1 MKICDGKECKYYNDT
16 NYVSVSEN
24 IIKPY
29 CRLTNEFLVVDWNK
43 QIVLSKND
51 KCISDDNTNTLKNND
66 RETYYYIL
74 LKDKYKSTFADKTH
88 FINKELIGKIVN
100 QTSSNFYFEIKD
112 SNDLFII
119 PHNSIEWLIP
129 LEKNVRSSSLKMDE
143 IKRKE

>member
-1 MKICDGKECKYYNDT
+1 MKICNGKECKYYNDA

-24 IIKPY
+24 IVKPY
-29 CRLTNEFLVVDWNK
+29 CRLTNEFLVVDWNN

-74 LKDKYKSTFADKTH
+74 LKDKYKTEFSNKTH

-129 LEKNVRSSSLKMDE
+129 LEKTERRINRSC
-143 IKRKE
+143 

>member
-1 MKICDGKECKYYNDT
+1 M
-16 NYVSVSEN
+16 SVSEN

-43 QIVLSKND
+43 KIVLSKND
-51 KCISDDNTNTLKNND
+51 KCISDDNTNTFKNND

-74 LKDKYKSTFADKTH
+74 LKDKYKTEFSNKTH